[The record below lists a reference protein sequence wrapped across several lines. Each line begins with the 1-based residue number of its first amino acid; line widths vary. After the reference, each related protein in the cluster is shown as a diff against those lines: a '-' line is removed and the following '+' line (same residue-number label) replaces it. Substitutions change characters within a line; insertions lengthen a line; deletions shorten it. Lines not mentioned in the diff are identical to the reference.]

1 MIIYDS
7 ACKCT
12 EKKYRKALIFSCFF
26 SPIQID
32 MYIYIYL
39 YLYISFCL
47 FFLFPHFLV

>member
-32 MYIYIYL
+32 MYIYIFIFIHL
-39 YLYISFCL
+39 VL
-47 FFLFPHFLV
+47 FVFLFPHFLV

>member
-26 SPIQID
+26 LTNINRHVH
-32 MYIYIYL
+32 IYI